1 MQFNYSRKILQC
13 VRVSER
19 ERDRG
24 RYRKTE
30 KKRNK
35 LLLGKNMTL

>member
-19 ERDRG
+19 ERQREIQKDR
-24 RYRKTE
+24 E
-30 KKRNK
+30 KDK
-35 LLLGKNMTL
+35 